1 MKVFVDTNILVD
13 FVCNRLPFSEDA
25 KRLFAHGY
33 VGDCQ
38 LQTSALSV
46 VNAVYIG
53 NKYKHEDV
61 KGYLKNISTFVE
73 VVDLRGKAVVDALF
87 SDWKDYEDATQNE
100 TAVNAGADC
109 IVTRNKKDFKDAS
122 LSVYTTTELFARMES

>member
-122 LSVYTTTELFARMES
+122 LPVYTTTELFARMES